1 MWTHAVY
8 GTDLYHFVQWFI
20 IYSFMGW
27 VVESIYMS
35 FCNRKLTNRGFAFSP
50 FCPIYAVGAL
60 SVFAILKPLSGQ
72 YVYLYFAGALLATGL
87 EFVTAVAMRHFLG
100 NVWWDYTE
108 KPFNYKGIVCLE
120 STVAW
125 GFYTVIL
132 FAFLQSF
139 VEMVSD
145 SYSYRAGMILSA
157 IVITVYTFDF
167 SMHLFVAKKERLP
180 RKMEEIRERV
190 LLFIQR

>member
-1 MWTHAVY
+1 M
-8 GTDLYHFVQWFI
+8 
-20 IYSFMGW
+20 
-27 VVESIYMS
+27 
-35 FCNRKLTNRGFAFSP
+35 
-50 FCPIYAVGAL
+50 
-60 SVFAILKPLSGQ
+60 
-72 YVYLYFAGALLATGL
+72 YLYFAGALLATGL

-108 KPFNYKGIVCLE
+108 KPFNYKGIICLE

-125 GFYTVIL
+125 GFYTVFL

-139 VEMVSD
+139 VEMISD
-145 SYSYRAGMILSA
+145 SYSYRSGMILSA
-157 IVITVYTFDF
+157 VVIVIYTFDF

-180 RKMEEIRERV
+180 RKVEEIRERV